1 MLDVPPLSQRRE
13 DVPALFMQKAAEQ
26 KKLSAAGER
35 RLLTDK
41 MQEILQS
48 YAWPGNLAE
57 LERSVYRYLAAL
69 EQAVHPTPRAK
80 SILLVRAIGEEEL
93 LHNFVEEHTVLHE
106 PPDSTTLVQYQEA
119 VATLKELYHMS
130 NEQVARALE
139 ISRVTLWR
147 YLNA

>member
-1 MLDVPPLSQRRE
+1 
-13 DVPALFMQKAAEQ
+13 MQKAAEQ
-26 KKLSAAGER
+26 KKLSAEGER

-41 MQEILQS
+41 MQEIITVVCL
-48 YAWPGNLAE
+48 AGKPGGAGAK
-57 LERSVYRYLAAL
+57 RISVSGRP

-93 LHNFVEEHTVLHE
+93 LHNFVEEHPVLHE
-106 PPDSTTLVQYQEA
+106 PPDSTTLMQYQEA

-130 NEQVARALE
+130 NERLQRALE
-139 ISRVTLWR
+139 ICQRDTLGR